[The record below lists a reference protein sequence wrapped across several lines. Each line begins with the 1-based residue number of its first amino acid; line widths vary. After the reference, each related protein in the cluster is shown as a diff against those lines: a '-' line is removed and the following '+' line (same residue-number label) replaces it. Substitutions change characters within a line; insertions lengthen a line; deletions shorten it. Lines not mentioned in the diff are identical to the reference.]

1 MQGSSWNISDI
12 NNKNKILN
20 DNQVFISNDENQNSS
35 SSWLRILFFVVGILL
50 LIAALVIFLVNPE
63 LFALIIPLAVSGG
76 ISLLVGFLWNTIK
89 SCLCRQNPEEIS
101 TEPLI
106 EANENDPNKTT
117 VLNDLNNNL
126 SPEKSTR
133 NKSK

>member
-1 MQGSSWNISDI
+1 MIFLVNPELFALIIPLAVSGGIS
-12 NNKNKILN
+12 LL
-20 DNQVFISNDENQNSS
+20 V
-35 SSWLRILFFVVGILL
+35 LL

-101 TEPLI
+101 TEQLT
-106 EANENDPNKTT
+106 ETNEYNPNKITD
-117 VLNDLNNNL
+117 LSDLNNNL
-126 SPEKSTR
+126 SLENNQKNENGQEKTDQ
-133 NKSK
+133 